1 MEKNQKNTSLIP
13 YSLSKKKAYR
23 SISNPKPESDIH
35 KLNTICTNDSS
46 SSPSKPEA
54 KSLFHSSHIHSV
66 RLSPL
71 PFINYNKSRSFK
83 RQSFVRSSLE
93 IPYNRYESLIS
104 SKLSPIPEQEIP
116 VKKAMKNKEW
126 LIKAKESLIQEIS
139 TILNSSN
146 GISVST
152 HEACYK
158 YYLGK
163 GNNSLLVKQIIS
175 SRWWW
180 TCVNEDQL
188 PNVNMVWTQNIN
200 NEYISTIPVVY
211 YRPTEPSFLINS
223 IKCSVPY
230 EKNKVERV
238 KVNISSLGYDL
249 ITNNESFTAFK
260 QLKTHV
266 PVHFRTHNKIEDNFY
281 LTDKKF
287 LYKLMKRYYE
297 AVNDD
302 VFNHLPLTFHVTN
315 TNCREFKDFVLA
327 YQLGSINN
335 TQNNWIVKP
344 GENSNR
350 GNGISLTNDMNTIMA
365 LTTSDK
371 SPGFHTFIIQ
381 KYIEKPFL
389 IHKRKFDIRLYTLV
403 TSINGIMQCYF
414 YKEGYLRTASKEYNA
429 KNLDKFIHLTNDAIQ
444 KYSEDYGKFE
454 NGNKLSYFDFQKY
467 LDSKNIKKNFYEEIL
482 PEIKKIV
489 KDTVMA
495 SFKRMDCKRRSH
507 SFEIFGYDFLL
518 DSELKPWLLEVN
530 TNPCLELSSTLLVRL
545 IPAMLENAIRIAVD
559 PVFPQPLTLAKHSQN
574 SFSQDFLTEN
584 KFELIFH
591 EEQDGKTFLEFLE
604 KSDKLHGFMK
614 DFFEE

>member
-1 MEKNQKNTSLIP
+1 
-13 YSLSKKKAYR
+13 
-23 SISNPKPESDIH
+23 
-35 KLNTICTNDSS
+35 
-46 SSPSKPEA
+46 
-54 KSLFHSSHIHSV
+54 
-66 RLSPL
+66 
-71 PFINYNKSRSFK
+71 
-83 RQSFVRSSLE
+83 
-93 IPYNRYESLIS
+93 
-104 SKLSPIPEQEIP
+104 
-116 VKKAMKNKEW
+116 
-126 LIKAKESLIQEIS
+126 
-139 TILNSSN
+139 
-146 GISVST
+146 
-152 HEACYK
+152 
-158 YYLGK
+158 
-163 GNNSLLVKQIIS
+163 
-175 SRWWW
+175 
-180 TCVNEDQL
+180 
-188 PNVNMVWTQNIN
+188 
-200 NEYISTIPVVY
+200 
-211 YRPTEPSFLINS
+211 
-223 IKCSVPY
+223 
-230 EKNKVERV
+230 
-238 KVNISSLGYDL
+238 
-249 ITNNESFTAFK
+249 
-260 QLKTHV
+260 
-266 PVHFRTHNKIEDNFY
+266 
-281 LTDKKF
+281 
-287 LYKLMKRYYE
+287 
-297 AVNDD
+297 
-302 VFNHLPLTFHVTN
+302 
-315 TNCREFKDFVLA
+315 
-327 YQLGSINN
+327 
-335 TQNNWIVKP
+335 
-344 GENSNR
+344 
-350 GNGISLTNDMNTIMA
+350 MNTIMA

-454 NGNKLSYFDFQKY
+454 NGNKLSYFDFQRY